1 MAEMEKVKETREK
14 AIKAGDANVKQK
26 KQKLHAYIVIG
37 DPNIGKSST
46 VRHLMGLT
54 KGCPFFTKQ
63 GKMRKT
69 IPQKWIRL
77 VNGNHILVGM
87 QGYCSL
93 QELKNPVSAAFFVR
107 FIQQLSPAVP
117 NIILTLQLN
126 PPNGQPSAQS
136 YVQHFL
142 HFWDVTTVVLDS
154 NMANVRSNYW
164 AQFFPNCRTVFSTRN
179 GNPVYPT
186 NLVAADVRKHFGWV

>member
-1 MAEMEKVKETREK
+1 MKKAEETRAK

-126 PPNGQPSAQS
+126 PKGKQSAQS
-136 YVQHFL
+136 YVQYFQN
-142 HFWDVTTVVLDS
+142 FWNVTTVVLDS
-154 NMANVRSNYW
+154 NIANVQNNSW
-164 AQFFPNCRTVFSTRN
+164 ARVFYGTNCRTIYSTRR

-186 NLVAADVRKHFGWV
+186 NLVAADVRTHFGWV